1 MRSNDPGRLSS
12 CLGTRYQAVSHLLP
26 IARRVSPCLLGRGST
41 RRARTVSPY
50 RHRAPRQ
57 RAYDFLPAR
66 PPSPR
71 FRTGETVSMLPTDDC
86 FPTLVGEHSRLV
98 RFRVTRVT
106 WTTWRFTTSGTL
118 RRAGGGARGV
128 FVPLIRYRKS
138 HAHDDR
144 ASDASVATPDSRRA
158 AFVFAVTR
166 RVRDRRDR
174 FRRRLVKDDD
184 CPDPRRLPSFGD
196 PALVPPKPRFRDGRV
211 ARSLT
216 DPTTLPPWSGGATPV
231 RSPRALSRGLAA
243 G

>member
-41 RRARTVSPY
+41 RRARTVSPC

-98 RFRVTRVT
+98 RFRVTRDHVEHLAFHDVRYASAGRRRCEG
-106 WTTWRFTTSGTL
+106 RFRPLDSISKV
-118 RRAGGGARGV
+118 AR
-128 FVPLIRYRKS
+128 
-138 HAHDDR
+138 
-144 ASDASVATPDSRRA
+144 SRRPSLWRPCRNPG
-158 AFVFAVTR
+158 FAPRRFRLRGDTTR
-166 RVRDRRDR
+166 PGSPRPVSPPSRE
-174 FRRRLVKDDD
+174 RRRL
-184 CPDPRRLPSFGD
+184 PRSEAPS
-196 PALVPPKPRFRDGRV
+196 LVR
-211 ARSLT
+211 
-216 DPTTLPPWSGGATPV
+216 
-231 RSPRALSRGLAA
+231 
-243 G
+243 

>member
-98 RFRVTRVT
+98 RFRVARATGR
-106 WTTWRFTTSGTL
+106 TWRFTTSGTL
-118 RRAGGGARGV
+118 RRIGGGARGV

-138 HAHDDR
+138 HLTTTEPLAPPSRHR
-144 ASDASVATPDSRRA
+144 IRLAPLSSSRTTIHPASPRPVPPPLREK
-158 AFVFAVTR
+158 
-166 RVRDRRDR
+166 
-174 FRRRLVKDDD
+174 RRLL
-184 CPDPRRLPSFGD
+184 RSE
-196 PALVPPKPRFRDGRV
+196 ASSLVR
-211 ARSLT
+211 
-216 DPTTLPPWSGGATPV
+216 
-231 RSPRALSRGLAA
+231 
-243 G
+243 